1 MDGCSKPDMD
11 CPQLLDL
18 IPKDREWLVQR
29 GEQNSH
35 GSSEEK
41 KLELRLGPPGEER
54 DESSLLSLGYFSNK
68 TNQNRG
74 IRGFT
79 NAVEMKPGEKAW
91 IMNNNNNNN
100 GGQTHFSF
108 SENPFG
114 SSSDYMVKTRQ
125 QQQQQQ
131 GNALFPL
138 IQSNP
143 QRMAI
148 KAKESS
154 HGCPNK
160 GEDLQQKNAEKK
172 VFPPPPPASANPAV
186 ATNSSQK
193 RTAPAPVVGWPPIR
207 SFRKNLASSSSSKP
221 IPESQNV
228 APNKELSEKP
238 AESCKKGFFVKI
250 NMDGVPIGRKVDLK
264 AYDSY
269 ENLSSSVD
277 ELFRGLLAAQRD
289 SSASGIQNKQEGE
302 KAITGLL
309 DGSGEYTLVY
319 EDNEGDRMLVGDVPW
334 HMFVSTVKRLR
345 VLKTSELST
354 LRFGNKQQKIPLDA
368 AKN

>member
-1 MDGCSKPDMD
+1 MDKKDMD
-11 CPQLLDL
+11 SPHLLDL
-18 IPKDREWLVQR
+18 IPKEREWFLQR
-29 GEQNSH
+29 GEQKIR
-35 GSSEEK
+35 GSAEEK

-54 DESSLLSLGYFSNK
+54 EESSLLSLGYFSN
-68 TNQNRG
+68 TNQNREIYTCTG
-74 IRGFT
+74 NRGFT
-79 NAVEMKPGEKAW
+79 NTVEIKTEENGW
-91 IMNNNNNNN
+91 IMGKN

-114 SSSDYMVKTRQ
+114 SSSDYMLKTQQHQ
-125 QQQQQQ
+125 QQQQQS
-131 GNALFPL
+131 NALFPL

-143 QRMAI
+143 QRMAV
-148 KAKESS
+148 KVKESS
-154 HGCPNK
+154 HGCGNK
-160 GEDLQQKNAEKK
+160 GEDLRKNAEQK
-172 VFPPPPPASANPAV
+172 VFPPASANPAV

-228 APNKELSEKP
+228 APNKELREKQ

-264 AYDSY
+264 AYDGY
-269 ENLSSSVD
+269 DKLSSSVD

-289 SSASGIQNKQEGE
+289 SPAGGIQNKQEGE
-302 KAITGLL
+302 KVITGLL

-354 LRFGNKQQKIPLDA
+354 LSFGNKQGKIPLDA
-368 AKN
+368 ANK